1 MHLHPC
7 RESRSMGIA
16 VRGRFV
22 RTVADDEF
30 DVLQTGAEG
39 TAILRGGDPDDVD
52 ESGAAVA
59 GSYLNRGSPRRH
71 RPGAPPRE
79 WVAYKN
85 N

>member
-1 MHLHPC
+1 
-7 RESRSMGIA
+7 MGIA

-59 GSYLNRGSPRRH
+59 GSYLNRASP
-71 RPGAPPRE
+71 PAPSARSASTRVE
-79 WVAYKN
+79 YSSIDHAR
-85 N
+85 